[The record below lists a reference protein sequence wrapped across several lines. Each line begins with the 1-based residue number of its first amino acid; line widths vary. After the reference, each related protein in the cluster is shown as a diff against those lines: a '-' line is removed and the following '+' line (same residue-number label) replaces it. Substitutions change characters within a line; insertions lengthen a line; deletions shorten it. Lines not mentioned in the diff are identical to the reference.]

1 MTASDRSTRPGVLAE
16 HRRRKASPSAAIRQ
30 GLSHPVIDTD
40 LHTLEFTP
48 LLEEHIDAV
57 GGSKAVDGFR
67 RIVGGGHG
75 VRGFGASDWYSQ
87 TPQERRDRRSV
98 RPPWWS
104 LPTRNTLDLATVALP
119 ELLHERLE
127 ESGTDFAILYPNAA
141 TMAVAIGDS
150 DLRRVVTR
158 AMNTYNADLYRP
170 YADRVTPVA
179 AIPLHTPEEG
189 IEELEHAVGTLG
201 LKAALIPGYVR
212 RPIADLARRY
222 PAAEHPDLAR
232 HAFWLD
238 TLGLDSAHDY
248 DPFWAKLV
256 ELKVA
261 PTTHASG
268 QGWTARSTPSN
279 FMYNHIGH
287 FADAAHAF
295 AKSLFFGGVTR
306 RFPALR
312 IGFLEGGA
320 GWAASLLAD
329 IVGHWE
335 KRNPQAIGNY
345 DPAAID
351 RDLLARLF
359 REHGADLLRGRDY
372 DDARI
377 VETALSGLTGILL
390 HPQQDLVVLDTRS
403 FPEFRAQTIPG
414 AISVPGAEI
423 VDVVRDLAPSPDTLV
438 VASCGGRT
446 RSIIGAQALIA
457 AGLPNRVVS
466 LQNGTM
472 GWTLGGLTVEKG
484 ARRRSAPASAAARG
498 WSVAAAAALAE
509 RHGVPT
515 IDAATL
521 AAWSA
526 DDARTLHRIDVRQ
539 PEEYER
545 GHRPGFVSVPGGQL
559 VQETDRH
566 VATLGARIVLAD
578 DGSLVRA
585 RVTAS
590 WLARM
595 GWEVAV
601 LDAGLADGVLELGPR
616 PARVLGLGAL
626 DEPADSLIAP
636 DALAHRIGDGGVAL
650 VDLGLSSEY
659 RRGHLPSAWFATRGR
674 LASVLDRLPKADT
687 LVLTSPDGALA
698 RLAAAELR
706 ALGLRAL
713 ALDGGTRA
721 WIAAGLPLDA
731 EALYADELDDV
742 WLPPRLHPDPE
753 AAMRAYLDWEID
765 LIRHVG
771 LDPDFRFRDRE
782 AASRPAAH
790 HAAA

>member
-1 MTASDRSTRPGVLAE
+1 MTTIPSIDPAAL
-16 HRRRKASPSAAIRQ
+16 RR
-30 GLSHPVIDTD
+30 
-40 LHTLEFTP
+40 
-48 LLEEHIDAV
+48 LLR
-57 GGSKAVDGFR
+57 AVDS
-67 RIVGGGHG
+67 GGGELAI
-75 VRGFGASDWYSQ
+75 VDAREEGAFTGSGHLLYAASLPLSRLEVIAD
-87 TPQERRDRRSV
+87 TLLPRRSV
-98 RPPWWS
+98 R
-104 LPTRNTLDLATVALP
+104 LVVVDGDGALAPKAA
-119 ELLHERLE
+119 ERLSALGYTDVSFLAGGTAAWTAAGFPVY
-127 ESGTDFAILYPNAA
+127 SGAHVPSKAFA
-141 TMAVAIGDS
+141 
-150 DLRRVVTR
+150 
-158 AMNTYNADLYRP
+158 
-170 YADRVTPVA
+170 
-179 AIPLHTPEEG
+179 E
-189 IEELEHAVGTLG
+189 
-201 LKAALIPGYVR
+201 
-212 RPIADLARRY
+212 
-222 PAAEHPDLAR
+222 
-232 HAFWLD
+232 
-238 TLGLDSAHDY
+238 
-248 DPFWAKLV
+248 LV
-256 ELKVA
+256 EHHDGTPWIDV
-261 PTTHASG
+261 TTL
-268 QGWTARSTPSN
+268 R
-279 FMYNHIGH
+279 
-287 FADAAHAF
+287 
-295 AKSLFFGGVTR
+295 AKQQ
-306 RFPALR
+306 
-312 IGFLEGGA
+312 A
-320 GWAASLLAD
+320 G
-329 IVGHWE
+329 E
-335 KRNPQAIGNY
+335 
-345 DPAAID
+345 
-351 RDLLARLF
+351 
-359 REHGADLLRGRDY
+359 
-372 DDARI
+372 
-377 VETALSGLTGILL
+377 
-390 HPQQDLVVLDTRS
+390 DLVVLDTRS

-472 GWTLGGLTVEKG
+472 GWTLGGLAVEKG

-515 IDAATL
+515 IDSATL
-521 AAWSA
+521 ASWSA

-601 LDAGLADGVLELGPR
+601 LDAGLSDGALELGPR

-626 DEPADSLIAP
+626 VEPADSLIAP
-636 DALAHRIGDGGVAL
+636 DALAQRIGDGGVAL
-650 VDLGLSSEY
+650 VDLALSSEY
-659 RRGHLPSAWFATRGR
+659 RRGHLPSAWFVTRGR
-674 LASVLDRLPKADT
+674 LASVLDRLPKAET

-721 WIAAGLPLDA
+721 WVAAGLPLDA
-731 EALYADELDDV
+731 EALHADELDDV

-782 AASRPAAH
+782 AALRPAAH

>member
-127 ESGTDFAILYPNAA
+127 ESGTDFAVLYPNAA

-312 IGFLEGGA
+312 VGFLEGGA

-335 KRNPQAIGNY
+335 KRNPKAIGNY

-372 DDARI
+372 DDGRI

-390 HPQQDLVVLDTRS
+390 HPQQDLPLD
-403 FPEFRAQTIPG
+403 EFAAAGIDSLQDILDRF
-414 AISVPGAEI
+414 VPNFYFGAE
-423 VDVVRDLAPSPDTLV
+423 
-438 VASCGGRT
+438 
-446 RSIIGAQALIA
+446 
-457 AGLPNRVVS
+457 
-466 LQNGTM
+466 
-472 GWTLGGLTVEKG
+472 
-484 ARRRSAPASAAARG
+484 
-498 WSVAAAAALAE
+498 
-509 RHGVPT
+509 
-515 IDAATL
+515 
-521 AAWSA
+521 A
-526 DDARTLHRIDVRQ
+526 DDATVAHAFNTKVNPGGVRLNAFWASDAGHWDVPDLTRVLA
-539 PEEYER
+539 ETWELVER
-545 GHRPGFVSVPGGQL
+545 GALTERDFQDLVFTNPHRFY
-559 VQETDRH
+559 TD
-566 VATLGARIVLAD
+566 AN
-578 DGSLVRA
+578 
-585 RVTAS
+585 
-590 WLARM
+590 
-595 GWEVAV
+595 
-601 LDAGLADGVLELGPR
+601 
-616 PARVLGLGAL
+616 
-626 DEPADSLIAP
+626 
-636 DALAHRIGDGGVAL
+636 
-650 VDLGLSSEY
+650 
-659 RRGHLPSAWFATRGR
+659 
-674 LASVLDRLPKADT
+674 
-687 LVLTSPDGALA
+687 
-698 RLAAAELR
+698 
-706 ALGLRAL
+706 
-713 ALDGGTRA
+713 
-721 WIAAGLPLDA
+721 
-731 EALYADELDDV
+731 
-742 WLPPRLHPDPE
+742 
-753 AAMRAYLDWEID
+753 
-765 LIRHVG
+765 
-771 LDPDFRFRDRE
+771 PDFFKGTAVE
-782 AASRPAAH
+782 AKLAQRRAA
-790 HAAA
+790 